1 MKRRDIFSALFVML
15 LWGALFPLVKLGYR
29 AFSLETTGGILL
41 FAGLRFTVC
50 GAAICIVL
58 LTSGRTRFI
67 PLKGCW
73 RGVLSIGLFA
83 VVLHYAC
90 TYLGLKSAAS
100 AKTALL
106 KQGGA
111 LIYVCFSSFIFPDDR
126 PTPRK
131 LAGALMALLGIAA
144 MNLCG
149 GRLVWQG
156 ADLLILGASLCTVI
170 SNIIGKRVLDQIDPI
185 AATGVSQL
193 FGGLILLLAG
203 LIAGGRLHP
212 SGAGAWGLFALV
224 CAASIVSY
232 CRWYRLVRRGRLSGL
247 FIIKFAEPLFAALF
261 GALLLGESVW
271 RLQYLAAFLL
281 IAGGICL
288 ANNVSLSGKE
298 RNT

>member
-1 MKRRDIFSALFVML
+1 M
-15 LWGALFPLVKLGYR
+15 
-29 AFSLETTGGILL
+29 
-41 FAGLRFTVC
+41 
-50 GAAICIVL
+50 
-58 LTSGRTRFI
+58 
-67 PLKGCW
+67 
-73 RGVLSIGLFA
+73 
-83 VVLHYAC
+83 
-90 TYLGLKSAAS
+90 
-100 AKTALL
+100 
-106 KQGGA
+106 
-111 LIYVCFSSFIFPDDR
+111 
-126 PTPRK
+126 
-131 LAGALMALLGIAA
+131 
-144 MNLCG
+144 
-149 GRLVWQG
+149 
-156 ADLLILGASLCTVI
+156 I

-247 FIIKFAEPLFAALF
+247 FIIKFAALF